1 MGGIGGRR
9 KRGRQRIRWLDSIT
23 DSMDMSLSE
32 LREMVM
38 DNEAW
43 CAVIH
48 RVAKSRTQL
57 RDWTELNWTE
67 LNIIL
72 LLFECHTTYWTHS
85 NIKFKGTV
93 HSRELLGCVGYQDAN
108 NWTVLTL
115 SFLLTFFSLWF
126 PFMFPTYPSTVFAWV
141 TRRNPKELF
150 QSLSDRKK
158 RILFNN

>member
-1 MGGIGGRR
+1 MGGIGGGR
-9 KRGRQRIRWLDSIT
+9 KRGWQRIRWLDGIT

-32 LREMVM
+32 LWEMVCC
-38 DNEAW
+38 DSQGHKE
-43 CAVIH
+43 
-48 RVAKSRTQL
+48 SDT
-57 RDWTELNWTE
+57 TERLNWTE

-72 LLFECHTTYWTHS
+72 LLFECHITYWTHS
-85 NIKFKGTV
+85 NIKFKGPV
-93 HSRELLGCVGYQDAN
+93 HSRELLGCVGDQDAN
-108 NWTVLTL
+108 NWTVPTL

-126 PFMFPTYPSTVFAWV
+126 PFMFPTYPSAVFAWV